1 MAIFEVFDKPDL
13 VENYNKKIHNFYMAK
28 SDLKKLG
35 RNIKF
40 LRKSKN
46 LSQEKLAELINRS
59 RNYIGMIERAE
70 VNTPVDTLFD
80 ISKALHSDIKEL
92 FE

>member
-1 MAIFEVFDKPDL
+1 MNFTHSM
-13 VENYNKKIHNFYMAK
+13 NYTNGVKHNLRNTNYMAK

-35 RNIKF
+35 KNIKF

-59 RNYIGMIERAE
+59 RNYVGMIERAE

-80 ISKALHSDIKEL
+80 IAKALHSDIKKL

>member
-1 MAIFEVFDKPDL
+1 
-13 VENYNKKIHNFYMAK
+13 MAK